1 MGSNWDLFDEADEV
15 VFLTKE
21 EYRRLVKN
29 YSQPP
34 LSNRRSLWALG

>member
-1 MGSNWDLFDEADEV
+1 MGTWDLFDEADEV

-29 YSQPP
+29 YNKLQE
-34 LSNRRSLWALG
+34 G